1 MAASKDQGVARGNA
15 LRFLDKPLAPFSPSH
30 STSRPC
36 QMSRVSF
43 APKLLLESALQESFT
58 GFDENLPYVQQNLSG

>member
-1 MAASKDQGVARGNA
+1 
-15 LRFLDKPLAPFSPSH
+15 
-30 STSRPC
+30 
-36 QMSRVSF
+36 MSRVSF